1 MGGGGPRL
9 EPPRLSRAH
18 LEPGRP
24 SGDPVQAERG
34 PGGLSRL
41 DLRQSPPRREPLGT
55 AEGMACYCHPLRENR
70 LQFHGRPLP
79 RRHARLAQAIT
90 GPSTVE
96 VRPMPIRRWSGVLIT
111 MLVAN
116 WVIVA
121 AWAQDYPSRPVRL
134 VNPYAEGGAGD
145 VVGQLLAEKLTH
157 ALGQPVTLDNRPGAS
172 GVTAAQSVARAAP
185 DGYTLLFGH
194 TAEMAIAQSLVKDLG
209 YDPQRDFKPV
219 ALGAVFPLGLVVT
232 SSAAYSTIANMLAQ
246 SRSSRRPLLFASSGT
261 GTPGHFAGELL
272 RLRTNSRLTHV
283 PYYGGGPAL
292 NAVLDGRVDFSPISQ
307 AEPR

>member
-1 MGGGGPRL
+1 MGELAVAIGMAGALQGLAVGPPAVAQFLPQQLADRV
-9 EPPRLSRAH
+9 RADRVAH
-18 LEPGRP
+18 RIQCVRELGVAL
-24 SGDPVQAERG
+24 GDPQQRSHRIAKRC
-34 PGGLSRL
+34 RL
-41 DLRQSPPRREPLGT
+41 DQAAQIRQERRILLLHGLAT
-55 AEGMACYCHPLRENR
+55 A
-70 LQFHGRPLP
+70 
-79 RRHARLAQAIT
+79 
-90 GPSTVE
+90 
-96 VRPMPIRRWSGVLIT
+96 
-111 MLVAN
+111 
-116 WVIVA
+116 
-121 AWAQDYPSRPVRL
+121 
-134 VNPYAEGGAGD
+134 
-145 VVGQLLAEKLTH
+145 
-157 ALGQPVTLDNRPGAS
+157 DNRPGAS

-209 YDPQRDFKPV
+209 YDPQKDFKPV
-219 ALGAVFPLGLVVT
+219 ALGAVFPLALVVK